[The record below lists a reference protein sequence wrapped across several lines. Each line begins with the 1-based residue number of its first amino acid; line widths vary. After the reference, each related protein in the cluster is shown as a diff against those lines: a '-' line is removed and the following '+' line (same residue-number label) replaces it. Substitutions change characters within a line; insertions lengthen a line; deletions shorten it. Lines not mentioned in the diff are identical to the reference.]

1 MYKITPVYFIRR
13 SKTMRTLRKLLSL
26 FLVLCLTLGMGTLAM
41 AAATEEELQDP
52 YVYCF
57 APSQDRIPSYYA
69 F

>member
-1 MYKITPVYFIRR
+1 
-13 SKTMRTLRKLLSL
+13 MRTLRKLLSL